1 MSHVAIFGHVN
12 LDRIYSL
19 KEIPKPD
26 TTVEVTQSETRFG
39 GTAGNI
45 AAMAAKLEADVK
57 LASFVG
63 HDFPQS
69 YRDHLEAL
77 GVDTTELITKN
88 DYSTPTFWG
97 FADPEGS
104 VLGVIDQGPMRD
116 ILNFEL
122 LTDCLEDAR
131 MVHFATGRPAYYER
145 VAKEAQKKN
154 VPITLDPGQEL
165 RALYD
170 ADQLERMLEAASVF
184 IVNEHEVQEA
194 IDKFRYGSPEQ
205 LFDHELDALIVTR
218 GEKSV
223 LLYTEKEQME
233 IPTLNIPAEKVVDPI
248 GAGDAFRGAL
258 HAARHHGHDLVTA
271 IRWGNAAASLA
282 IQHEGGQTH
291 LPPRSTIESLVEQIE
306 ATGRGA

>member
-1 MSHVAIFGHVN
+1 MTHVAIFGHVN

-26 TTVEVTQSETRFG
+26 TTVEVTESETRFG

-63 HDFPQS
+63 HDFPKS

-77 GVDTTELITKN
+77 GVDTAELVTKD
-88 DYSTPTFWG
+88 DYGTPTFWG

-122 LTDCLEDAR
+122 LTDCLDDAQ

-145 VAKEAQKKN
+145 IAREANNKN
-154 VPITLDPGQEL
+154 VPIMLDPGQEL

-170 ADQLERMLEAASVF
+170 AAQLERLLEAASIFV
-184 IVNEHEVQEA
+184 VNEHEVQEA
-194 IDKFRYGSPEQ
+194 IDKFRYGSPQQ

-218 GEKSV
+218 SAKSV
-223 LLYTEKEQME
+223 HLYTDKEQLE
-233 IPTLNIPAEKVVDPI
+233 IPTLPVAEDKVIDPI

-258 HAARHHGHDLVTA
+258 HAARHHGKDLVTA

-282 IQHEGGQTH
+282 IQHQGGQGY
-291 LPPRSTIESLVEQIE
+291 LPPRSAIEPLVEQIE
-306 ATGRGA
+306 VTGRGA